1 MDSFFAQLSDTV
13 TQARTLED
21 LTRPLLEMLEA
32 VTGLESTYLTTI
44 DLAEGLQHI
53 VYARN
58 SKDLQIPEGLS
69 VPWGD
74 TLCKRALDENRPF
87 TDDVC
92 GIWGDSDAA
101 RALGI
106 QTYVSTPVRTD
117 DGALYGTLCAAS
129 SQRRPMTPEAQHV
142 LRLFAGLIEQHV
154 ERERL
159 VEQLQQ
165 VNAELKTQ
173 ALTDPLTGL
182 LNRRALMQE
191 LTRLNSLAH
200 RTGSWLL
207 AGAID
212 LDGFKQINDTH
223 GHDAGDDFLRN
234 IAARLQAALRGGDV
248 LARMGGDEFVV
259 VGLGPRLAEDGANAA
274 QLMRAR
280 LAAATIGSY
289 PAGLT
294 TVDYEG
300 ASVGVACL
308 DPQGAG
314 IEEVLRESDAAMY
327 RVKLARRQQT
337 QAAPR

>member
-1 MDSFFAQLSDTV
+1 MDSFFAQLSDSV
-13 TQARTLED
+13 SSARTLED

-58 SKDLQIPEGLS
+58 SKDLQIPEGLA

-74 TLCKRALDENRPF
+74 TLCKRALDENRPY
-87 TDDVC
+87 TDDVA
-92 GIWGDSDAA
+92 GIWGDSGAA
-101 RALGI
+101 RDLGI

-129 SQRRPMTPEAQHV
+129 SQRLPMTPSAEHV
-142 LRLFAGLIEQHV
+142 LRLFARLIEQHV

-159 VEQLQQ
+159 VEKLQRL
-165 VNAELKTQ
+165 NSKLKTQ

-182 LNRRALMQE
+182 LNRRALRLE
-191 LTRLNSLAH
+191 LTRLRALAQ

-212 LDGFKQINDTH
+212 LDGFKQINDSR
-223 GHDAGDDFLRN
+223 GHDAGDDFLCAV
-234 IAARLQAALRGGDV
+234 AASLQAALRGGDV

-259 VGLGPRLAEDGANAA
+259 VGLGPKLVDDGAGAARLLQQRLALATVGRHAA
-274 QLMRAR
+274 GD
-280 LAAATIGSY
+280 TPI
-289 PAGLT
+289 
-294 TVDYEG
+294 DYAG

-308 DPQGAG
+308 DPNQADV
-314 IEEVLRESDAAMY
+314 EQVLRDSDAAMY
-327 RVKLARRQQT
+327 RIKLARRQQG
-337 QAAPR
+337 